1 MILVTLGTQDKE
13 FPRLLQAIEKQIEK
27 GNIKEDVIVQAGCTK
42 FTSKYMK
49 IEKTISVMK
58 SWSVVLLLFC
68 SANLSACSGGNNNG
82 DEGNGS
88 GELPAGNV
96 TVKITPDKK
105 TVLRNPLNGW
115 VIYMGRGWDENFWTT
130 EGYDNVSVPE
140 LAEPVKVSDY
150 ASTCYIRTSWSS
162 LEPEE
167 GKYIWKDPTA
177 RLTRLLKSV
186 LDRGMRLSFR
196 IVVDGRDQGLNT
208 PQYVFDAGAHW
219 YKDPGPT
226 NEATAL
232 ARKSPFP
239 DDKIFQEKYTKFI
252 EALAQEFNDPDKVDF
267 IDAYGLGKWGE
278 AHTMIYED
286 HSKKKQVF
294 EWITDLYSR
303 CFTKVPL
310 VINYHRLIGAEN
322 TSGWGALDPETE
334 GLLES
339 AINKGYSLRHDAF
352 GMNGYYQDWE
362 KQFAAR
368 WNYKRPIIM
377 EGGWIVSQH
386 RYWLDPMGY
395 REGHPEDVRQGEF
408 DASAEAR
415 VNMMDFRA
423 GSETMSW
430 FKCFGLV
437 QRFVTEGGYRL
448 YPDMVSLP
456 KDVKSGEKI
465 TIVHRW
471 NNMGWGYCP
480 TNIPQWNQRYKVAFA
495 LLDDKNEVKKVFVDT
510 QTDLSTW
517 LKNKPTTYN
526 FDLTLKGVSVGA
538 YKWAVG
544 LVDTTKDNTI
554 GLRMA
559 VKNNLLDSGWV
570 KLMDITVK

>member
-1 MILVTLGTQDKE
+1 
-13 FPRLLQAIEKQIEK
+13 
-27 GNIKEDVIVQAGCTK
+27 
-42 FTSKYMK
+42 
-49 IEKTISVMK
+49 MK

-68 SANLSACSGGNNNG
+68 SANLSACSGGDNNG

-167 GKYIWKDPTA
+167 GKYIWQDPTA

-303 CFTKVPL
+303 CFTK
-310 VINYHRLIGAEN
+310 
-322 TSGWGALDPETE
+322 
-334 GLLES
+334 S
-339 AINKGYSLRHDAF
+339 A
-352 GMNGYYQDWE
+352 
-362 KQFAAR
+362 
-368 WNYKRPIIM
+368 
-377 EGGWIVSQH
+377 VS
-386 RYWLDPMGY
+386 Y
-395 REGHPEDVRQGEF
+395 
-408 DASAEAR
+408 
-415 VNMMDFRA
+415 
-423 GSETMSW
+423 
-430 FKCFGLV
+430 
-437 QRFVTEGGYRL
+437 
-448 YPDMVSLP
+448 
-456 KDVKSGEKI
+456 
-465 TIVHRW
+465 
-471 NNMGWGYCP
+471 
-480 TNIPQWNQRYKVAFA
+480 
-495 LLDDKNEVKKVFVDT
+495 
-510 QTDLSTW
+510 
-517 LKNKPTTYN
+517 
-526 FDLTLKGVSVGA
+526 
-538 YKWAVG
+538 
-544 LVDTTKDNTI
+544 
-554 GLRMA
+554 
-559 VKNNLLDSGWV
+559 
-570 KLMDITVK
+570 

>member
-1 MILVTLGTQDKE
+1 
-13 FPRLLQAIEKQIEK
+13 
-27 GNIKEDVIVQAGCTK
+27 
-42 FTSKYMK
+42 
-49 IEKTISVMK
+49 MK

-395 REGHPEDVRQGEF
+395 REGRC
-408 DASAEAR
+408 
-415 VNMMDFRA
+415 
-423 GSETMSW
+423 T
-430 FKCFGLV
+430 
-437 QRFVTEGGYRL
+437 
-448 YPDMVSLP
+448 
-456 KDVKSGEKI
+456 SGRI
-465 TIVHRW
+465 RRI
-471 NNMGWGYCP
+471 
-480 TNIPQWNQRYKVAFA
+480 
-495 LLDDKNEVKKVFVDT
+495 
-510 QTDLSTW
+510 S
-517 LKNKPTTYN
+517 
-526 FDLTLKGVSVGA
+526 
-538 YKWAVG
+538 
-544 LVDTTKDNTI
+544 
-554 GLRMA
+554 
-559 VKNNLLDSGWV
+559 
-570 KLMDITVK
+570 

>member
-1 MILVTLGTQDKE
+1 
-13 FPRLLQAIEKQIEK
+13 
-27 GNIKEDVIVQAGCTK
+27 
-42 FTSKYMK
+42 
-49 IEKTISVMK
+49 MK

-68 SANLSACSGGNNNG
+68 SANLSACSGGDNNG

-377 EGGWIVSQH
+377 EGGWIVNQH

-423 GSETMSW
+423 AKSIGADIEADYEQLKIAGGYDHNYVLNNSNGTLRKIAE
-430 FKCFGLV
+430 
-437 QRFVTEGGYRL
+437 VTE
-448 YPDMVSLP
+448 PE
-456 KDVKSGEKI
+456 SG
-465 TIVHRW
+465 RR
-471 NNMGWGYCP
+471 M
-480 TNIPQWNQRYKVAFA
+480 
-495 LLDDKNEVKKVFVDT
+495 EVFSD
-510 QTDLSTW
+510 
-517 LKNKPTTYN
+517 
-526 FDLTLKGVSVGA
+526 
-538 YKWAVG
+538 AVG
-544 LVDTTKDNTI
+544 VQFYAGNFVESIPKGKEGVVYQKRSGLCLETQGFPDATHHETFPSTVLHAGAKYETTTI
-554 GLRMA
+554 YYFSA
-559 VKNNLLDSGWV
+559 VK
-570 KLMDITVK
+570 

>member
-1 MILVTLGTQDKE
+1 
-13 FPRLLQAIEKQIEK
+13 
-27 GNIKEDVIVQAGCTK
+27 
-42 FTSKYMK
+42 
-49 IEKTISVMK
+49 MK

-68 SANLSACSGGNNNG
+68 SANLSACSGGDNNG

-167 GKYIWKDPTA
+167 GKYIWQDPTA

-252 EALAQEFNDPDKVDF
+252 EALAQEFNDP
-267 IDAYGLGKWGE
+267 
-278 AHTMIYED
+278 
-286 HSKKKQVF
+286 
-294 EWITDLYSR
+294 
-303 CFTKVPL
+303 
-310 VINYHRLIGAEN
+310 EN

-377 EGGWIVSQH
+377 EGGWIVNQH

>member
-1 MILVTLGTQDKE
+1 
-13 FPRLLQAIEKQIEK
+13 
-27 GNIKEDVIVQAGCTK
+27 
-42 FTSKYMK
+42 
-49 IEKTISVMK
+49 MK

-68 SANLSACSGGNNNG
+68 SANLSACSGGDNNG

-377 EGGWIVSQH
+377 EGGWIVNQH

-559 VKNNLLDSGWV
+559 VKNNLLDSGRV

>member
-1 MILVTLGTQDKE
+1 M
-13 FPRLLQAIEKQIEK
+13 
-27 GNIKEDVIVQAGCTK
+27 
-42 FTSKYMK
+42 
-49 IEKTISVMK
+49 
-58 SWSVVLLLFC
+58 
-68 SANLSACSGGNNNG
+68 
-82 DEGNGS
+82 
-88 GELPAGNV
+88 
-96 TVKITPDKK
+96 
-105 TVLRNPLNGW
+105 
-115 VIYMGRGWDENFWTT
+115 
-130 EGYDNVSVPE
+130 
-140 LAEPVKVSDY
+140 
-150 ASTCYIRTSWSS
+150 
-162 LEPEE
+162 
-167 GKYIWKDPTA
+167 
-177 RLTRLLKSV
+177 
-186 LDRGMRLSFR
+186 
-196 IVVDGRDQGLNT
+196 
-208 PQYVFDAGAHW
+208 
-219 YKDPGPT
+219 
-226 NEATAL
+226 
-232 ARKSPFP
+232 
-239 DDKIFQEKYTKFI
+239 
-252 EALAQEFNDPDKVDF
+252 
-267 IDAYGLGKWGE
+267 
-278 AHTMIYED
+278 
-286 HSKKKQVF
+286 
-294 EWITDLYSR
+294 YSR

-495 LLDDKNEVKKVFVDT
+495 LLDDKNEVKRYLLIPR
-510 QTDLSTW
+510 QI
-517 LKNKPTTYN
+517 Y
-526 FDLTLKGVSVGA
+526 
-538 YKWAVG
+538 
-544 LVDTTKDNTI
+544 
-554 GLRMA
+554 LR
-559 VKNNLLDSGWV
+559 G
-570 KLMDITVK
+570 

>member
-1 MILVTLGTQDKE
+1 
-13 FPRLLQAIEKQIEK
+13 
-27 GNIKEDVIVQAGCTK
+27 
-42 FTSKYMK
+42 
-49 IEKTISVMK
+49 MK

-395 REGHPEDVRQGEF
+395 REGYPEDVRQGEF